1 MTTFT
6 IGRHVVNRIG
16 YGAMQLTGPGV
27 FGPPADRDL
36 ALAILRT
43 AVEAGVNHI
52 DTADY
57 YGPGV
62 VNHLIHDALS
72 PYPPDLVLVSKV
84 GARRTATGGV
94 VAWDD
99 PAGLRQGIEDNLRV
113 LGVDRLPAVNLRVM
127 GGPEADNRFADQV
140 GAMVKA
146 REDGLIEGVGLSNVS
161 PQQLL
166 YALEITEVV
175 CVQNSFSLLDRSSD
189 EVLALCAER
198 GIAFVPYLP
207 LGFPQRQREAIL
219 AASAVR
225 DAARALDVTPA
236 QVALAWVAAAAPNV
250 LLIPGTASLEHL
262 AQNLAVSDF
271 VLDEATTSRL
281 NRISGASAIETIS
294 PA

>member
-36 ALAILRT
+36 ALTILRT

-62 VNHLIHDALS
+62 VNRLIHDALY

-84 GARRTATGGV
+84 GARRTSTGGIF
-94 VAWDD
+94 AWDD
-99 PAGLRQGIEDNLRV
+99 PADLRQGIEDNLRV
-113 LGVDRLPAVNLRVM
+113 LRVDRLPAVNLRVM
-127 GGPEADNRFADQV
+127 GGSEADDRFADQV
-140 GAMVKA
+140 GAMVRA

-161 PQQLL
+161 PPQLRH
-166 YALEITEVV
+166 ALQITEVV

-189 EVLALCAER
+189 EVLRLCTER

-207 LGFPQRQREAIL
+207 LGFPRQQREAIL
-219 AASAVR
+219 ATPAVR
-225 DAARALDVTPA
+225 EAARVLGVTPA

-250 LLIPGTASLEHL
+250 LLIPGTGSLEHL
-262 AQNLAVSDF
+262 AQNLAVSDI
-271 VLDEATTSRL
+271 VLDEATKSRL
-281 NRISGASAIETIS
+281 NR
-294 PA
+294 PAQAQ